1 MDGYSVLFRPVEIYL
16 RLRKTEP
23 AYISTRQNS
32 NSNLAIPAGVAGILI
47 LQDIVLLL
55 KESIDPVSG
64 NAPDLTDLQIDHLAS
79 DIIITENRNITSIK
93 NTSCC
98 FISFHPVWHKV
109 LPGNIEKTATQCYN
123 NIVEIRFCES
133 GGRASFRKRSRRG
146 FAAPAG
152 SGKRYF
158 LCMEERT

>member
-64 NAPDLTDLQIDHLAS
+64 NG
-79 DIIITENRNITSIK
+79 TSVD
-93 NTSCC
+93 N
-98 FISFHPVWHKV
+98 
-109 LPGNIEKTATQCYN
+109 
-123 NIVEIRFCES
+123 
-133 GGRASFRKRSRRG
+133 G
-146 FAAPAG
+146 FD
-152 SGKRYF
+152 
-158 LCMEERT
+158 